1 MAAHWLEMTAMHAIR
16 ACLLLLLPFAAANA
30 GEKGPM
36 PPDPSADWA
45 MVQGGFLDWHPDMR
59 FRVRGMEAFNPHDDE
74 AAFKDFQRAAY
85 YADKASQAM
94 VAEMLWNGRGA
105 AADRPLAYAWMDLA
119 AERGYAV
126 FLALRER
133 YWNAM
138 DGNERARA
146 IDAGRA
152 VYARYGDAVAKP
164 RIAAQ
169 LSRGRSKITGS
180 RTGFV
185 GNLKILVPGP
195 GNTSTSVDPEVYY
208 AAQFWNPRKYQ
219 QWQDAMWRDPRIGH
233 VTVGEPRQAG
243 PEAAPSKAP

>member
-1 MAAHWLEMTAMHAIR
+1 MAARRLETTAMHASCV
-16 ACLLLLLPFAAANA
+16 CLFALLPIAAASA
-30 GEKGPM
+30 AQKAPT

-45 MVQGGFLDWHPDMR
+45 MVRGGFLDWHPDMR
-59 FRVRGMEAFNPHDDE
+59 FRLRGMEALDRRDDE

-94 VAEMLWNGRGA
+94 VAEMLWNGRGPA
-105 AADRPLAYAWMDLA
+105 PDRPLAYAWMDLA
-119 AERGYAV
+119 AERGYIV

-133 YWNAM
+133 YWNAL
-138 DGNERARA
+138 DGDERARA
-146 IDAGRA
+146 IDAGQA

-169 LSRGRSKITGS
+169 LSRGRSQITGS

-185 GNLKILVPGP
+185 GNLSISVPGP
-195 GNTSTSVDPEVYY
+195 GNTSLSIDPEVYY

-219 QWQDAMWRDPRIGH
+219 QWQDAMWRDPRIGR
-233 VTVGEPRQAG
+233 VTVGDHSEVH
-243 PEAAPSKAP
+243 SS

>member
-1 MAAHWLEMTAMHAIR
+1 MHAIR
-16 ACLLLLLPFAAANA
+16 ACLLVLLPLAAAGA
-30 GEKGPM
+30 AEKAPI
-36 PPDPSADWA
+36 PLDPSADGA
-45 MVQGGFLDWHPDMR
+45 MVRGGFLDWHPDMR
-59 FRVRGMEAFNPHDDE
+59 FRMRGMEAFNRHDDE
-74 AAFKDFQRAAY
+74 TALKEFQRAAY

-94 VAEMLWNGRGA
+94 IAEMLWNGRGA
-105 AADRPLAYAWMDLA
+105 APDHPLAYAWMDLA

-126 FLALRER
+126 FLGLRER
-133 YWNAM
+133 YWNAL
-138 DGNERARA
+138 DGSERARA

-185 GNLKILVPGP
+185 GNLWISVPGP
-195 GNTSTSVDPEVYY
+195 DNTSMSIDPEIYY

-219 QWQDAMWRDPRIGH
+219 EWQDAMWRDPRIGH
-233 VTVGEPRQAG
+233 VTVGEPRQAD
-243 PEAAPSKAP
+243 PEATSTTAP